1 MSIEIRAVG
10 GYNEIGRN
18 MTAIKVDNEVI
29 VLDMGLHLDNY
40 IAYTEDEDIVN
51 LSASEL
57 IGAQAVP
64 DISLIS
70 EWKDKV
76 KAIIPTH
83 AHLDHV
89 GAIPY
94 LAKKFKSP
102 ILCTP
107 FTAEVI
113 KAILRDEK
121 IKMKNPIK
129 PLNSNSVY
137 HISDNLK
144 IEFINMTHSTP
155 QTVVVVLHTKKGSVV
170 YANDFKFDNFPV
182 LGKKPNF
189 NKLREISGNCQ
200 CLIVDCLRA
209 KEAVK
214 TPSESVARE
223 MLKDV
228 LLGTESNGKAIITTT
243 FSSHLARLKSIV
255 EFGKQMN
262 RKVVF
267 LGRSLSKYVRAGEA
281 AGVISFSREVELAKR
296 GRHVRNLLKD
306 IEANRKKYL
315 VVVTGHQ
322 GEQKGVLSRMATGE
336 LPFRFEE
343 EDYIIFSSSVI
354 PSPSNMRDR
363 KRLEE
368 SFKGKNLR
376 IFKDIHVSGHAA
388 REDLRD
394 LINIIKPK
402 NIIPAHGD
410 SGMKAALRDL
420 ALEMSYKKEGI
431 FLIKDG
437 DRVMV

>member
-1 MSIEIRAVG
+1 MRIEIRAVG

-18 MTAIKVDNEVI
+18 MTAVRVGDEVI
-29 VLDMGLHLDNY
+29 ILDMGLHIENY
-40 IAYTEDEDIVN
+40 ISLTEEEDIVN
-51 LSASEL
+51 LSTSEL
-57 IGAQAVP
+57 IDAKAVP
-64 DISLIS
+64 DISVIDD
-70 EWKDKV
+70 WKAKI

-94 LAKKFKSP
+94 LAKKFKAP

-113 KAILRDEK
+113 KAILKDEK
-121 IKMKNPIK
+121 IKMGNHIK

-137 HISDNLK
+137 HVSDNIK

-155 QTVVVVLHTKKGSVV
+155 QTVMVALHTKNGCLL
-170 YANDFKFDNFPV
+170 YANDFKFDNFPI

-189 NKLREISGNCQ
+189 NKLRELSNSCQ
-200 CLIVDCLRA
+200 CLIVECLRA
-209 KEAVK
+209 KEAIK
-214 TPSESVARE
+214 TPSESVAKA

-228 LLGTESNGKAIITTT
+228 LLGTESNGKAIIATT
-243 FSSHLARLKSIV
+243 FSSHLERLKSII

-267 LGRSLSKYVRAGEA
+267 LGRSLSKYVVAGERAGI
-281 AGVISFSREVELAKR
+281 VNFTKDVELAKR
-296 GRHVRNLLKD
+296 GRHIKRILKD
-306 IEANRKKYL
+306 VEVNRKKYL

-322 GEQKGVLSRMATGE
+322 GEQKAVLSRMATGE
-336 LPFRFEE
+336 LPFRFKE
-343 EDYIIFSSSVI
+343 EDHMIFASSVI
-354 PSPSNMRDR
+354 PNPSNISDR

-368 SFKGKNLR
+368 NFRGKNLR

-394 LINIIKPK
+394 LINIVNPK

-410 SGMKAALRDL
+410 TSMNNALKAL
-420 ALEMSYKKEGI
+420 ALEIGGSNI
-431 FLIKDG
+431 LLIKESDNIAL
-437 DRVMV
+437 